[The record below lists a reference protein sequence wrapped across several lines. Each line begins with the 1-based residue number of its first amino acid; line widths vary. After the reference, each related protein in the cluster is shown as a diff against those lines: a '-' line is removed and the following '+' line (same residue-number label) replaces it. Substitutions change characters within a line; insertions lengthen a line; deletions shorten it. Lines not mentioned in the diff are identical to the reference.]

1 MSSASRS
8 SLALHL
14 VKSVPLV
21 ELTLQCVYDRA
32 QSKNQ
37 EDSSDYLSLLKQR
50 NCQTTVIYEEPT
62 LDMDL
67 LKAPED
73 GSERSAFVKLDPRG
87 FFLRPPPEPHL
98 LDTYI
103 TPDDQLFQTIHIG
116 PSVVDRDKWL
126 LVVDGLVQKPFALT
140 FEMLRALPSCT
151 VTSVH
156 ECYGSPVKPATG
168 NLWRVGNVQWTGVP
182 LNALLKIAAPLPSA
196 SFVWSDGLDR
206 GEFFGVEADRYQK
219 DLPMSKAMG
228 DEVLLA
234 YEINGKPLSKERGG
248 PVRLVVPGWFGT
260 NSTKWISKI
269 SLQDHRATGPYTTR
283 FYNEPD
289 PAGPEGALRP
299 VWTLQPNSM
308 IVKPR
313 PGEKVEGPRVD
324 VEGWAWH
331 HEPLESVQLS
341 ADGAQSWTYASVTE
355 GVDFSWQRFT
365 HTLQLDPGSY
375 SIVVRAMSRDG
386 MSQPLGVSRNQC
398 HRVSFEVVDY

>member
-1 MSSASRS
+1 M
-8 SLALHL
+8 
-14 VKSVPLV
+14 
-21 ELTLQCVYDRA
+21 E
-32 QSKNQ
+32 
-37 EDSSDYLSLLKQR
+37 
-50 NCQTTVIYEEPT
+50 
-62 LDMDL
+62 L

-73 GSERSAFVKLDPRG
+73 GSERSAFIKLDPHG
-87 FFLRPPPEPHL
+87 FFIRHPPEPHL

-103 TPDDQLFQTIHIG
+103 TPDDQLFQTIHMG

-140 FEMLRALPSCT
+140 FEMLRALPSRT

-206 GEFFGVEADRYQK
+206 GEFSGVQADRYQK
-219 DLPMSKAMG
+219 DLPMSKAMR

-269 SLQDHRATGPYTTR
+269 SLQDHRAAGPYTTR

-299 VWTLQPNSM
+299 VWKLQPNSM
-308 IVKPR
+308 TVKPR
-313 PGEKVEGPRVD
+313 PGEKIEGPHVH

-331 HEPLESVQLS
+331 HEPIGSVHLS
-341 ADGAQSWTYASVTE
+341 IDGAQSWRQASVTE

-365 HTLQLDPGSY
+365 HTLQLESGIY
-375 SIVVRAMSRDG
+375 SIVARATSRDG
-386 MSQPLGVSRNQC
+386 MSQSLGVSRNQC
-398 HRVSFEVVDY
+398 HRVSFEVIAS